1 MAVGANSSALGRLSY
16 EIREQNEKEVGD
28 VSKYCRDFCAN
39 IFSTLAGGIKKVLAQ
54 RVDKAKRSRTN

>member
-16 EIREQNEKEVGD
+16 EIREQNEKELGD

-39 IFSTLAGGIKKVLAQ
+39 IFSTLAGG
-54 RVDKAKRSRTN
+54 N